1 MSLSE
6 FGDYLKHAREVHG
19 MSLRELEHVTR
30 IRIKYL
36 TAIEEG
42 DVGVLQSDIQLYGFV
57 RSYAQQV
64 GLDPA
69 PTGRQSPVEPGP
81 VQRRVEWPRA
91 SRARARGGVS
101 NCVG

>member
-42 DVGVLQSDIQLYGFV
+42 DVGVLQSDIQ
-57 RSYAQQV
+57 
-64 GLDPA
+64 
-69 PTGRQSPVEPGP
+69 
-81 VQRRVEWPRA
+81 
-91 SRARARGGVS
+91 
-101 NCVG
+101 